1 VIRTTKAEKDKWD
14 QFRNARRWTRNDLIR
29 RATNR
34 FIQTSR
40 EEPSS
45 TDPTKQDPIID
56 ALNRIEQKLDNSVT
70 LNEEKTNQS
79 SMPAAVISNRPSETS
94 NLVDAIVQ
102 LARDSKHRNTL
113 AKCKTVDEFVI
124 ALEELNHEL
133 PLSSQGAEPVT
144 AVDEALSILR
154 KMKIVECDKRGF
166 LKWNMS
172 KSLVECMLSS

>member
-1 VIRTTKAEKDKWD
+1 MST
-14 QFRNARRWTRNDLIR
+14 
-29 RATNR
+29 
-34 FIQTSR
+34 

-45 TDPTKQDPIID
+45 TDPTKQDPILD
-56 ALNRIEQKLDNSVT
+56 ALNRIEQKLDNPVA

-79 SMPAAVISNRPSETS
+79 SLAATSNRPSETS
-94 NLVDAIVQ
+94 KLVNAIVQ

-124 ALEELNHEL
+124 VLEGLNHEL

-172 KSLVECMLSS
+172 KSLVECMLSN